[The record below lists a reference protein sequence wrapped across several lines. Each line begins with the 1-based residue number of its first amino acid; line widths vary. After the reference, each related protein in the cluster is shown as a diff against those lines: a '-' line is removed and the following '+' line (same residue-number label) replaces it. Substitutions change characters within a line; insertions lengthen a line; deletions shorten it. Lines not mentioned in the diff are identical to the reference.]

1 MKAQSRL
8 PCPVCGRLSARVTDT
23 RGVDDLVR
31 RRRECSEGHRWTT
44 VELALPLE
52 EYGPHKTVL
61 EALRDELL
69 RQADTD
75 MLLDELHRRN
85 A

>member
-23 RGVDDLVR
+23 RGAGDIIR
-31 RRRECSEGHRWTT
+31 RRRECPEGHRWTT
-44 VELALPLE
+44 VELALPLDAA
-52 EYGPHKTVL
+52 YGPHNT
-61 EALRDELL
+61 AQSALL
-69 RQADTD
+69 RGIDTD
-75 MLLDELHRRN
+75 ALLDELRHRN